1 MNISKTLQ
9 SLEKSWSREKVL
21 QKIKNGVN
29 SENIVNDFFRDNQEN
44 LEDLSFLLKPKDKE
58 LLNHIEELSNC
69 ESILINKIINLDK
82 KQLNISFK
90 KKPLNWNSSTKK
102 SFSRFSSFMMK
113 WSNQFVVISL
123 IILSAIALSKQA
135 WS

>member
-82 KQLNISFK
+82 KQLNISLK

>member
-9 SLEKSWSREKVL
+9 SLEKSWSRETIL

-29 SENIVNDFFRDNQEN
+29 SENIVSDFFRDNQEN
-44 LEDLSFLLKPKDKE
+44 LEELSFLLKPKDKE

-69 ESILINKIINLDK
+69 ESILINKIKNLDK

-90 KKPLNWNSSTKK
+90 NKPIISNSSKKK
-102 SFSRFSSFMMK
+102 SFSKFSLFMMN
-113 WSNQFVVISL
+113 WSNKLVVISL
-123 IILSAIALSKQA
+123 ITLSAIALSKQA
-135 WS
+135 WL